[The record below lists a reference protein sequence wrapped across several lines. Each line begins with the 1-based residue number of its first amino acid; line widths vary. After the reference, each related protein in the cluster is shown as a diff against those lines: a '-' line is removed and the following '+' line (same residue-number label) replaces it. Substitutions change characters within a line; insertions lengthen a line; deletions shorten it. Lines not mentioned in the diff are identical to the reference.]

1 MPLYKKI
8 LIGIAGL
15 AVFLLLLNYA
25 ISSYITNRLP
35 HILHDEKDFPYDI
48 SYQDLDINILTGSFT
63 MHNASMAP
71 KDTIVRELKKGVY
84 AQVKAVKVQNFNL
97 WALLRKDKIKVN
109 RVILDT
115 PEVILYDRE
124 KKYNVRDDF
133 VKPFRQTI
141 TTGSLGIINGKFRML
156 DKDENISMMASKI
169 NFEIEDIKID
179 SAIAKE
185 DIPVRYSD
193 YKFSCDS
200 VFYRVDKFYDL
211 TATQVVNSDSSLAIK
226 NLRLI
231 PKYSRANFT
240 KTLKAEK
247 DLFNVTVKQIDVP
260 SAQWGYYRDDLFVHT
275 PNMILN
281 TMNANIYRNKMPA
294 DDPTIKKMYSELL
307 RSLKFDLKAEKVQ
320 IKNSHIQYE
329 EQLDF
334 SKPAAKVTFTKF
346 YATIHNLYS
355 PVNKKEL
362 PLTTIDAQCMFMG
375 LSPFKVN
382 WSFNSMNKNDAF
394 TIKGNLQQ
402 MRSEHLNII
411 VKPLMNITTEGLIK
425 NVYFSYS
432 GNKHNATGN
441 FAMNYED
448 LKVKVFE
455 EDGKEKKGLLTTLG
469 NLIIKDDSDDKS
481 KQTQIE
487 VTRAKDKSFFNFL
500 WLCTQDGLRKAILP
514 KIVEKALPD
523 VKPTKEKKKRRRDRK
538 RGKD

>member
-15 AVFLLLLNYA
+15 ALFLLLLNYGLSTY
-25 ISSYITNRLP
+25 ISYRLP
-35 HILHDEKDFPYDI
+35 AILHEEKDFPYDI
-48 SYQDLDINILTGSFT
+48 SYDDLDINILSGSFT
-63 MHNASMAP
+63 MHNATMAP
-71 KDTIVRELKKGVY
+71 KDTIVKDFKKGVY
-84 AQVKAVKVQNFNL
+84 AKVKAVKVQNFSL
-97 WALLRKDKIKVN
+97 WALLGSDKIKMN

-124 KKYNVRDDF
+124 KKYNVQDDF

-141 TTGSLGIINGKFRML
+141 TTGSLGIINGKLRML
-156 DKDENISMMASKI
+156 DKDQNLSLLASKI

-200 VFYRVDKFYDL
+200 VFYRIDKFYDM
-211 TATQVVNSDSSLAIK
+211 TATKVINSDSSLTIK
-226 NLRLI
+226 NFRLT
-231 PKYSRANFT
+231 PKYSKADFT
-240 KTLKAEK
+240 KSLKVEK
-247 DLFNVTVKQIDVP
+247 DLFNVTVKQINVP
-260 SAQWGYYRDDLFVHT
+260 SAQWGYYRDELFVYT
-275 PNMILN
+275 PNVILN
-281 TMNANIYRNKMPA
+281 SMRANVYRNKLPA
-294 DDPTIKKMYSELL
+294 DDPTVKKMYSELL
-307 RSLKFDLKAEKVQ
+307 RSIKFDLKAEKVQ
-320 IKNSHIQYE
+320 IKDSHIQYE

-334 SKPAAKVTFTKF
+334 SKPAAKVIFADF

-355 PVNKKEL
+355 PVNKKDL

-375 LSPFKVN
+375 VSPFKVS
-382 WSFNSMNKNDAF
+382 WSFNTLNKNDAF
-394 TIKGNLQQ
+394 TIKGNLQR
-402 MRSEHLNII
+402 MRSEHLNRI

-425 NVYFSYS
+425 NVYFSYA

-441 FAMNYED
+441 FAMNYEG

-455 EDGKEKKGLLTTLG
+455 EDGKEKKGFMTTLG

-500 WLCTQDGLRKAILP
+500 WLCTQDGIRKAILP

-523 VKPTKEKKKRRRDRK
+523 VKPAKEKKKRRRDRK
-538 RGKD
+538 RDKD